1 MKKFLYILL
10 FAVVCSASFT
20 SCTEEV
26 VAPTQET
33 NGTGGSGSNGEDPIK
48 P

>member
-1 MKKFLYILL
+1 MKKFLYILV
-10 FAVVCSASFT
+10 FAAVVSVSFS

-33 NGTGGSGSNGEDPIK
+33 GDTNGGTSGEDPIK